1 MRRKTKTKKLQAV
14 LLLGVNESSAEEVR
28 FLLEATRAEFAS
40 VKLERRNALGKEET
54 RTIFQEFRELMFQ
67 LLGEGRG

>member
-14 LLLGVNESSAEEVR
+14 LLLGVNESSAEEVK
-28 FLLEATRAEFAS
+28 FLLEAMRAEFAS
-40 VKLERRNALGKEET
+40 VKLEQRNALGKEET